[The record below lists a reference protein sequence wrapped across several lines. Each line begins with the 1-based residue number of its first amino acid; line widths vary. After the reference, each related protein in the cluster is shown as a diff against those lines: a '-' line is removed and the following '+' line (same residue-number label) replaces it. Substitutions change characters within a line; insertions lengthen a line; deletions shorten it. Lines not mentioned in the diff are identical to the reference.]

1 MEQKKDALNT
11 IIEGVHQVVSDALDN
26 SLEDTQISANLQT
39 EEQGWRKYRIKV
51 TDTIQEPQ
59 PIIKQGDKIVVS
71 RGNILTVQGRAK
83 TYKTFLV
90 SGMVAAA
97 LDEGLGMSGT
107 RDVSRVLYIDTEQ
120 SDAHTQIVL
129 KRIYRL
135 LDMPLDTED
144 DSIIML
150 ALRKE
155 NATERLSY
163 AVQAIEELRPDLVVI
178 DGVRDLVADFNSID
192 ESSKVVGKLMELSA
206 SNNCAIVTIIHQNK
220 GDNNARGHLGTELMN
235 KSETVLQVVR
245 DKSVATVAPVHCR
258 NIEVDEFSFTVI
270 DGLPQLCDKP
280 KDAEKFQESEKT
292 FTPYFRDVIRWQK
305 SDLIKKMQIDLNCSE
320 KTAYRKINDAKKFGI
335 LIEDSEKKITAPSL
349 TATLFTGTD
358 NGHALI

>member
-1 MEQKKDALNT
+1 MAENSKALNT
-11 IIEGVHQVVSDALDN
+11 TIEGVHQVVSDALNTTLKDN
-26 SLEDTQISANLQT
+26 DFSANIKIA
-39 EEQGWRKYRIKV
+39 EEGWRKYRIKV

-97 LDEGLGMSGT
+97 LDEGLGMNGT
-107 RDVSRVLYIDTEQ
+107 RDVSRVLYVDTEQ

-144 DSIIML
+144 DSVIML

-155 NATERLSY
+155 NAPERLSY
-163 AVQAIEELRPDLVVI
+163 AVQAIEELHPDLVVI

-206 SNNCAIVTIIHQNK
+206 LYNCAIVTIIHQNK

-280 KDAEKFQESEKT
+280 KATANREELLSIFSEI
-292 FTPYFRDVIRWQK
+292 FTNSLWVKRREIVERLMAKMDMPERNAQRKVK
-305 SDLIKKMQIDLNCSE
+305 SAIKADILEEDPTNK
-320 KTAYRKINDAKKFGI
+320 RKIRF
-335 LIEDSEKKITAPSL
+335 PSF
-349 TATLFTGTD
+349 AESDF
-358 NGHALI
+358 

>member
-1 MEQKKDALNT
+1 MEQKNT
-11 IIEGVHQVVSDALDN
+11 PNIVEGLHQVVSDAVVSTLK
-26 SLEDTQISANLQT
+26 DTQFSENLQIV
-39 EEQGWRKYRIKV
+39 EGWRKYRIKV

-97 LDEGLGMSGT
+97 LDEGLGMNGT
-107 RDVSRVLYIDTEQ
+107 RDVSRVLYVDTEQ

-144 DSIIML
+144 DSVIML

-163 AVQAIEELRPDLVVI
+163 AIQAIEELRPDLVVI

-206 SNNCAIVTIIHQNK
+206 AYNCAIVTIIHQNK

-280 KDAEKFQESEKT
+280 KDAEKRQELEDLFSL
-292 FTPYFRDVIRWQK
+292 YFGDTIRWRK
-305 SDLIKKMQIDLNCSE
+305 SELIAKMMIELKRSE
-320 KTAYRKINDAKKFGI
+320 KTARRKIAEAIELGI
-335 LIEDSEKKITAPSL
+335 LMEDSEKRISAPSL
-349 TATLFTGTD
+349 IESKF
-358 NGHALI
+358 

>member
-1 MEQKKDALNT
+1 MAENKEALHT
-11 IIEGVHQVVSDALDN
+11 LVESVHQVASDAVVS
-26 SLEDTQISANLQT
+26 SLKDTQNSPIFQ
-39 EEQGWRKYRIKV
+39 EENVGWRKYRIKV
-51 TDTIQEPQ
+51 TDSIQEPQ

-107 RDVSRVLYIDTEQ
+107 RDVSRVLYVDTEQ

-163 AVQAIEELRPDLVVI
+163 AIQAIEELRPDLVVI
-178 DGVRDLVADFNSID
+178 DGIRDTVNDFNSID

-206 SNNCAIVTIIHQNK
+206 LYNCAIVAIIHQNK

-245 DKSVATVAPVHCR
+245 DKSVATVVPVHCR

-270 DGLPQLCDKP
+270 DGLPKLCDKP
-280 KDAEKFQESEKT
+280 KTTANREELLGTFSEIFSNALWIKRREIVERLMAKMNMTERKAQRKVKEAIEAEILE
-292 FTPYFRDVIRWQK
+292 
-305 SDLIKKMQIDLNCSE
+305 IDPTD
-320 KTAYRKINDAKKFGI
+320 K
-335 LIEDSEKKITAPSL
+335 KKIRFPSF
-349 TATLFTGTD
+349 AESDF
-358 NGHALI
+358 

>member
-1 MEQKKDALNT
+1 MV
-11 IIEGVHQVVSDALDN
+11 EGLHQVVSDAVISTLK
-26 SLEDTQISANLQT
+26 DTQFSENLQIV
-39 EEQGWRKYRIKV
+39 EGWRKYRIKV

-83 TYKTFLV
+83 AYKTFLV

-97 LDEGLGMSGT
+97 LDEGLGMNGT
-107 RDVSRVLYIDTEQ
+107 KDVNRVLYIDTEQ

-129 KRIYRL
+129 KRIYRI
-135 LDMPLDTED
+135 LDMPLDADD
-144 DSIIML
+144 DSVIML

-155 NATERLSY
+155 NATERLKI
-163 AVQAIEELRPDLVVI
+163 ACEAIEELRPDMVVV
-178 DGVRDLVADFNSID
+178 DGVRDLVQDFNSID

-206 SNNCAIVTIIHQNK
+206 HYNCAIVTIIHQNK

-280 KDAEKFQESEKT
+280 KDVEKRQELEDIFSLFFGDT
-292 FTPYFRDVIRWQK
+292 IRWRK
-305 SDLIKKMQIDLNCSE
+305 SELIAKMKIELKRSE
-320 KTAYRKINDAKKFGI
+320 KTARRKIAEAIEFGI
-335 LIEDSEKKITAPSL
+335 LVEDSEKKITAPSL
-349 TATLFTGTD
+349 IESKF
-358 NGHALI
+358 

>member
-1 MEQKKDALNT
+1 MAKETTPNT
-11 IIEGVHQVVSDALDN
+11 LVEGLHAVASDAIV
-26 SLEDTQISANLQT
+26 STIKDTQNFEILQPM
-39 EEQGWRKYRIKV
+39 EGWRKYRIKV
-51 TDTIQEPQ
+51 TDTIAEPQ

-83 TYKTFLV
+83 AYKTFLV

-97 LDEGLGMSGT
+97 LDEGLGMNGT
-107 RDVSRVLYIDTEQ
+107 KDVNRVLYVDTEQ

-129 KRIYRL
+129 KRIYRI

-144 DSIIML
+144 DSVIML

-155 NATERLSY
+155 NASERLKI
-163 AVQAIEELRPDLVVI
+163 ACEAIEELRPDMVVV
-178 DGVRDLVADFNSID
+178 DGIRDLVKDFNSID

-206 SNNCAIVTIIHQNK
+206 SYNCAIVTIIHQNK
-220 GDNNARGHLGTELMN
+220 GDSNARGHLGTELMN

-270 DGLPQLCDKP
+270 DGLPKLCDKP
-280 KDAEKFQESEKT
+280 KDAEKRQELEDLFSL
-292 FTPYFRDVIRWQK
+292 YFGDTIRWRK
-305 SDLIKKMQIDLNCSE
+305 SELIAKMMIELKRSE
-320 KTAYRKINDAKKFGI
+320 KTARRKIAEAIELGI
-335 LIEDSEKKITAPSL
+335 LVEDSEKRISAPSL
-349 TATLFTGTD
+349 IESKF
-358 NGHALI
+358 

>member
-1 MEQKKDALNT
+1 MEQKNT
-11 IIEGVHQVVSDALDN
+11 PNIVEGLHQVVSDAVVSTLK
-26 SLEDTQISANLQT
+26 DTQFSENLQIV
-39 EEQGWRKYRIKV
+39 EGWRKYRIKV

-97 LDEGLGMSGT
+97 LDEGLGMNGT
-107 RDVSRVLYIDTEQ
+107 RDVNRVLYVDTEQ

-144 DSIIML
+144 DSVIML

-163 AVQAIEELRPDLVVI
+163 AIQAIEELRPDLVVI

-206 SNNCAIVTIIHQNK
+206 AYNCAIVTIIHQNK

-245 DKSVATVAPVHCR
+245 DRSVATVAPVHCR

-280 KDAEKFQESEKT
+280 KDAEKRQELEDLFSL
-292 FTPYFRDVIRWQK
+292 YFGDTIRWRK
-305 SDLIKKMQIDLNCSE
+305 SELIAKMKIELKRSE
-320 KTAYRKINDAKKFGI
+320 KTARRKIAEAIEFGI
-335 LIEDSEKKITAPSL
+335 LVEDNEKRITAPSL
-349 TATLFTGTD
+349 IESKF
-358 NGHALI
+358 

>member
-1 MEQKKDALNT
+1 MAENSKALNT
-11 IIEGVHQVVSDALDN
+11 TIEGVHQVVSDALN
-26 SLEDTQISANLQT
+26 STLKDTQFSENLQIV
-39 EEQGWRKYRIKV
+39 EGWRKYRIKV

-107 RDVSRVLYIDTEQ
+107 RDVSRVLYVDTEQ

-144 DSIIML
+144 DSVIML

-163 AVQAIEELRPDLVVI
+163 AIQAIEELRPDLVVI
-178 DGVRDLVADFNSID
+178 DGIRDLVTDFNSID

-206 SNNCAIVTIIHQNK
+206 AYNCAIVTIIHQNK

-245 DKSVATVAPVHCR
+245 DKSVATVAPIHCR

-270 DGLPQLCDKP
+270 DGLPKLCDKP
-280 KDAEKFQESEKT
+280 KDAEKFKESEKT

-305 SDLIKKMQIDLNCSE
+305 AELIKRMKIDLDCSE
-320 KTAYRKINDAKKFGI
+320 KTCYRKIKEAIKFGI
-335 LIEDSEKKITAPSL
+335 LVEDNEKKITAPSL
-349 TATLFTGTD
+349 TATLFAGTD
-358 NGHALI
+358 DGHALI

>member
-1 MEQKKDALNT
+1 MEQKNT
-11 IIEGVHQVVSDALDN
+11 PNIVEGLHQVVSDAVVSTLKDN
-26 SLEDTQISANLQT
+26 DFSANIQIA
-39 EEQGWRKYRIKV
+39 EEGWRKYRIKV
-51 TDTIQEPQ
+51 TDTIAEPQ

-83 TYKTFLV
+83 AYKTFLV

-97 LDEGLGMSGT
+97 LDEGLGMNGT
-107 RDVSRVLYIDTEQ
+107 KDVNRVLYVDTEQ

-129 KRIYRL
+129 KRIYRI
-135 LDMPLDTED
+135 LDIPLDTED
-144 DSIIML
+144 DSVIML

-155 NATERLSY
+155 NASERLKI
-163 AVQAIEELRPDLVVI
+163 ACEAIADLRPDLVVV
-178 DGVRDLVADFNSID
+178 DGIRDLVQDFNSID

-206 SNNCAIVTIIHQNK
+206 SYNCAIVTIIHQNK

-270 DGLPQLCDKP
+270 DGLPKLCDKP
-280 KDAEKFQESEKT
+280 KDAEKRQELEDIFSL
-292 FTPYFRDVIRWQK
+292 YFGDTIRWRK
-305 SDLIKKMQIDLNCSE
+305 SELIAKMMIELKRSE
-320 KTAYRKINDAKKFGI
+320 KTARRKIAEAIELGI
-335 LIEDSEKKITAPSL
+335 LVEDSEKRISAPSL
-349 TATLFTGTD
+349 IESKF
-358 NGHALI
+358 

>member
-1 MEQKKDALNT
+1 MAKETTPNT
-11 IIEGVHQVVSDALDN
+11 LVEGLHAVASDAIV
-26 SLEDTQISANLQT
+26 STIKDTQNFEILQPM
-39 EEQGWRKYRIKV
+39 EGWRKYRIKV
-51 TDTIQEPQ
+51 TDTIAEPQ
-59 PIIKQGDKIVVS
+59 PIITQGDKIVVS

-83 TYKTFLV
+83 AYKTFLV

-97 LDEGLGMSGT
+97 LDEGLGMNGT
-107 RDVSRVLYIDTEQ
+107 KDVNRVLYVDTEQ

-129 KRIYRL
+129 KRIYRI
-135 LDMPLDTED
+135 LDIPLDTED
-144 DSIIML
+144 DSVIML

-155 NATERLSY
+155 NASERLRI
-163 AVQAIEELRPDLVVI
+163 ACEAIEELRPDMVVV
-178 DGVRDLVADFNSID
+178 DGIRDLVQDFNSID

-206 SNNCAIVTIIHQNK
+206 SYNCAIVTIIHQNK

-280 KDAEKFQESEKT
+280 KDAEKRQELEDLFSL
-292 FTPYFRDVIRWQK
+292 YFGDTIRWRK
-305 SDLIKKMQIDLNCSE
+305 SELIAKMKIELKRSE
-320 KTAYRKINDAKKFGI
+320 KTARRKIAEAIEFGI
-335 LIEDSEKKITAPSL
+335 LVEDNEKRITAPSL
-349 TATLFTGTD
+349 IESKF
-358 NGHALI
+358 

>member
-1 MEQKKDALNT
+1 
-11 IIEGVHQVVSDALDN
+11 
-26 SLEDTQISANLQT
+26 
-39 EEQGWRKYRIKV
+39 
-51 TDTIQEPQ
+51 
-59 PIIKQGDKIVVS
+59 
-71 RGNILTVQGRAK
+71 
-83 TYKTFLV
+83 
-90 SGMVAAA
+90 MVAAA
-97 LDEGLGMSGT
+97 LDEGLGMNGT
-107 RDVSRVLYIDTEQ
+107 RDVSRVLYVDTEQ

-144 DSIIML
+144 DSVIML

-163 AVQAIEELRPDLVVI
+163 AIQAIEELRPDLVVI
-178 DGVRDLVADFNSID
+178 DGIRDLVTDFNSID

-206 SNNCAIVTIIHQNK
+206 AYNCAIVTIIHQNK

-245 DKSVATVAPVHCR
+245 DRSVATVAPVHCR

-280 KDAEKFQESEKT
+280 KDAEKRQELEDLFSL
-292 FTPYFRDVIRWQK
+292 YFGDTIRWRK
-305 SDLIKKMQIDLNCSE
+305 SELIAKMKIELKRSE
-320 KTAYRKINDAKKFGI
+320 KTARRKIAEAIEFGI
-335 LIEDSEKKITAPSL
+335 LVEDNEKRITAPSL
-349 TATLFTGTD
+349 IESKF
-358 NGHALI
+358 

>member
-1 MEQKKDALNT
+1 MEQKNT
-11 IIEGVHQVVSDALDN
+11 PNIVEGLHQVVSDAIVSTLK
-26 SLEDTQISANLQT
+26 DTQFSENLQIV
-39 EEQGWRKYRIKV
+39 EGWRKYRIKV

-97 LDEGLGMSGT
+97 LDEGLGMNGT
-107 RDVSRVLYIDTEQ
+107 RDVNRVLYVDTEQ

-144 DSIIML
+144 DSVIML

-163 AVQAIEELRPDLVVI
+163 AIQAIEELRPDLVVI
-178 DGVRDLVADFNSID
+178 DGVRDLVADFNSIY

-206 SNNCAIVTIIHQNK
+206 AYNCAIVTIIHQNK

-245 DKSVATVAPVHCR
+245 DRSVATVAPVHCR

-280 KDAEKFQESEKT
+280 KATANREELLGIFSEI
-292 FTPYFRDVIRWQK
+292 FTNSLWVKRREIVER
-305 SDLIKKMQIDLNCSE
+305 LMIKMDMGERMAQRKVREAIKADILEEDPTN
-320 KTAYRKINDAKKFGI
+320 KRKIRF
-335 LIEDSEKKITAPSL
+335 PSF
-349 TATLFTGTD
+349 AESDF
-358 NGHALI
+358 

>member
-1 MEQKKDALNT
+1 MVNETTPNT
-11 IIEGVHQVVSDALDN
+11 LVEGLHAVASDAIV
-26 SLEDTQISANLQT
+26 STFKDTQNFEILQPM
-39 EEQGWRKYRIKV
+39 EGWRKYRIKV
-51 TDTIQEPQ
+51 TDTIAEPQ

-83 TYKTFLV
+83 AYKTFLV

-97 LDEGLGMSGT
+97 LDEGLGMNGT
-107 RDVSRVLYIDTEQ
+107 KDVNRVLYVDTEQ

-129 KRIYRL
+129 KRIYRI
-135 LDMPLDTED
+135 LDIPLDTED
-144 DSIIML
+144 DSVIML

-155 NATERLSY
+155 NASERLKI
-163 AVQAIEELRPDLVVI
+163 ACEAIEELRPDLVVI
-178 DGVRDLVADFNSID
+178 DGIRDLVQDFNSID

-206 SNNCAIVTIIHQNK
+206 SYNCAIVTIIHQNK

-280 KDAEKFQESEKT
+280 KDAEKRQELEDLFSL
-292 FTPYFRDVIRWQK
+292 YFGDTIRWRK
-305 SDLIKKMQIDLNCSE
+305 SELIAKIKIELKRSE
-320 KTAYRKINDAKKFGI
+320 KTARRKIAEAIEFGI
-335 LIEDSEKKITAPSL
+335 LVEDNEKRITAPSL
-349 TATLFTGTD
+349 IESKF
-358 NGHALI
+358 

>member
-1 MEQKKDALNT
+1 MEQKNT
-11 IIEGVHQVVSDALDN
+11 PNIVEGLHQVVSDAVVSTLKDN
-26 SLEDTQISANLQT
+26 DFSANIQIA
-39 EEQGWRKYRIKV
+39 EEGWRKYRIKV

-97 LDEGLGMSGT
+97 LDEGLGMNGT
-107 RDVSRVLYIDTEQ
+107 RDVNRVLYVDTEQ

-144 DSIIML
+144 DSVIML

-163 AVQAIEELRPDLVVI
+163 AIQAIEELRPDLVVI

-206 SNNCAIVTIIHQNK
+206 AYNCAIVTIIHQNK

-245 DKSVATVAPVHCR
+245 DRSVATVAPVHCR

-280 KDAEKFQESEKT
+280 KATANREELLGIFSEI
-292 FTPYFRDVIRWQK
+292 FTNSLWVKRREIVER
-305 SDLIKKMQIDLNCSE
+305 LMIKMDMGERMAQRKVREAIKADILEEDPTN
-320 KTAYRKINDAKKFGI
+320 KRKIRF
-335 LIEDSEKKITAPSL
+335 PSF
-349 TATLFTGTD
+349 AESDF
-358 NGHALI
+358 

>member
-1 MEQKKDALNT
+1 MAKETTPNT
-11 IIEGVHQVVSDALDN
+11 LVEGLHAVASDAIV
-26 SLEDTQISANLQT
+26 STFKDTQNFEILQPM
-39 EEQGWRKYRIKV
+39 EGWRKYRIKV
-51 TDTIQEPQ
+51 TDTIAEPQ

-83 TYKTFLV
+83 AYKTFLV

-97 LDEGLGMSGT
+97 LDEGLGMNGT
-107 RDVSRVLYIDTEQ
+107 KDVNRVLYVDTEQ

-129 KRIYRL
+129 KRIYRI
-135 LDMPLDTED
+135 LDIPLDTED
-144 DSIIML
+144 DSVIML

-155 NATERLSY
+155 NASERLKI
-163 AVQAIEELRPDLVVI
+163 ACEAIEELRPDMVVV
-178 DGVRDLVADFNSID
+178 DGIRDLVQDFNSID

-206 SNNCAIVTIIHQNK
+206 SYNCAIVTIIHQNK

-270 DGLPQLCDKP
+270 DGLPKLCDKP
-280 KDAEKFQESEKT
+280 KDAEKRQELEDLFSL
-292 FTPYFRDVIRWQK
+292 YFGDTIRWRK
-305 SDLIKKMQIDLNCSE
+305 SELIAKMMIELKRSE
-320 KTAYRKINDAKKFGI
+320 KTARRKIAEAIELGI
-335 LIEDSEKKITAPSL
+335 LVEDSEKRISAPSL
-349 TATLFTGTD
+349 IESKF
-358 NGHALI
+358 

>member
-1 MEQKKDALNT
+1 MAKETTPNT
-11 IIEGVHQVVSDALDN
+11 LVEGLHAVASDAIV
-26 SLEDTQISANLQT
+26 STIKDTQNFEILQPM
-39 EEQGWRKYRIKV
+39 EGWRKYRIKV
-51 TDTIQEPQ
+51 TDTIAEPQ

-83 TYKTFLV
+83 AYKTFLV

-97 LDEGLGMSGT
+97 LDEGLGMNGT
-107 RDVSRVLYIDTEQ
+107 KDVNRVLYVDTEQ

-129 KRIYRL
+129 KRIYRI

-144 DSIIML
+144 DSVIML

-155 NATERLSY
+155 NASERLKI
-163 AVQAIEELRPDLVVI
+163 ACEAIEELHPDLVVI

-206 SNNCAIVTIIHQNK
+206 SYNCAIVTIIHQNK

-270 DGLPQLCDKP
+270 DGLPKLCDKP
-280 KDAEKFQESEKT
+280 KDAEKRQELEDIFSLFFGDT
-292 FTPYFRDVIRWQK
+292 IRWRK
-305 SDLIKKMQIDLNCSE
+305 SELIAKMTTELKRSE
-320 KTAYRKINDAKKFGI
+320 KTARRKIAEAIEFGI
-335 LIEDSEKKITAPSL
+335 LVEDSEKRISAPSL
-349 TATLFTGTD
+349 IESKF
-358 NGHALI
+358 

>member
-1 MEQKKDALNT
+1 MEQKNT
-11 IIEGVHQVVSDALDN
+11 PNIVEGLHQVVSDAVVSTLK
-26 SLEDTQISANLQT
+26 DTQFSENLQIV
-39 EEQGWRKYRIKV
+39 EGWRKYRIKV

-97 LDEGLGMSGT
+97 LDEGLGMNGT
-107 RDVSRVLYIDTEQ
+107 RDVSRVLYVDTEQ

-144 DSIIML
+144 DSVIML

-163 AVQAIEELRPDLVVI
+163 AIQAIEELRPDLVVI

-206 SNNCAIVTIIHQNK
+206 AYNCAIVTIIHQNK

-245 DKSVATVAPVHCR
+245 DRSVATVAPIHCR

-280 KDAEKFQESEKT
+280 KDAEKRQELEDLFSL
-292 FTPYFRDVIRWQK
+292 YFGDTIRWWK
-305 SDLIKKMQIDLNCSE
+305 SELIAKMMIELKRSE
-320 KTAYRKINDAKKFGI
+320 KTARRKIAEAIELGI
-335 LIEDSEKKITAPSL
+335 LVEDSEKRISAPSL
-349 TATLFTGTD
+349 IESKF
-358 NGHALI
+358 

>member
-1 MEQKKDALNT
+1 MEQKNT
-11 IIEGVHQVVSDALDN
+11 PNIVEGLHQVVSDAVVSTLK
-26 SLEDTQISANLQT
+26 DTQFSENLQIV
-39 EEQGWRKYRIKV
+39 EGWRKYRIKV

-97 LDEGLGMSGT
+97 LDEGLGMNGT
-107 RDVSRVLYIDTEQ
+107 RDVSRVLYVDTEQ

-144 DSIIML
+144 DSVIML

-163 AVQAIEELRPDLVVI
+163 AIQAIEELRPDLVVI

-206 SNNCAIVTIIHQNK
+206 AYNCAIVTIIHQNK

-245 DKSVATVAPVHCR
+245 DRSVATVAPIHCR

-280 KDAEKFQESEKT
+280 KDAEKRQELEDLFSL
-292 FTPYFRDVIRWQK
+292 YFGDTIRWRK
-305 SDLIKKMQIDLNCSE
+305 SELIAKMMIELKRSE
-320 KTAYRKINDAKKFGI
+320 KTARRKIAEATELGI
-335 LIEDSEKKITAPSL
+335 LVEDSEKRISAPSL
-349 TATLFTGTD
+349 IESKF
-358 NGHALI
+358 

>member
-1 MEQKKDALNT
+1 MTEKKEALHT
-11 IIEGVHQVVSDALDN
+11 LVESVHQVARDAVVSNLK
-26 SLEDTQISANLQT
+26 DTQISSKIQT
-39 EEQGWRKYRIKV
+39 EEGWRKYRIRV

-97 LDEGLGMSGT
+97 LDEGLGMNGT

-155 NATERLSY
+155 NASERLSY

-178 DGVRDLVADFNSID
+178 DGVRDLVADFNSIE

-220 GDNNARGHLGTELMN
+220 ADNNARGHLGTELMN

-280 KDAEKFQESEKT
+280 KDVKKFSESENT
-292 FTPYFRDVIRWQK
+292 FTRYFRDVIRWHK
-305 SDLIKKMQIDLNCSE
+305 SDLIKKMQIDLDCSE

-335 LIEDSEKKITAPSL
+335 LIEDNEKKITAPSL

-358 NGHALI
+358 NGHAYI

>member
-1 MEQKKDALNT
+1 MEQKNT
-11 IIEGVHQVVSDALDN
+11 PNIVEGLHQVVSDAVVSTLK
-26 SLEDTQISANLQT
+26 DTQFSENLQIV
-39 EEQGWRKYRIKV
+39 EGWRKYRIKV

-97 LDEGLGMSGT
+97 LDEGLGMNGT
-107 RDVSRVLYIDTEQ
+107 RDVSRVLYVDTEQ

-144 DSIIML
+144 DSVIML

-163 AVQAIEELRPDLVVI
+163 AIQAIEELRPDLVVI

-206 SNNCAIVTIIHQNK
+206 AYNCAIVTIIHQNK

-245 DKSVATVAPVHCR
+245 DRSVATVAPIHCR

-280 KDAEKFQESEKT
+280 KDAEKRQELEDLFSL
-292 FTPYFRDVIRWQK
+292 YFGDTIRWRK
-305 SDLIKKMQIDLNCSE
+305 SELIAKMMIELKRSE
-320 KTAYRKINDAKKFGI
+320 KTARRKIAEAIELGI
-335 LIEDSEKKITAPSL
+335 LVEDSEKRISAPSL
-349 TATLFTGTD
+349 IESKF
-358 NGHALI
+358 

>member
-1 MEQKKDALNT
+1 MEQKNT
-11 IIEGVHQVVSDALDN
+11 PNLVEGLHQVVSDAVVSTLKDN
-26 SLEDTQISANLQT
+26 DFSANIQIA
-39 EEQGWRKYRIKV
+39 EEGWRKYRIKV
-51 TDTIQEPQ
+51 TDAIQEPQ

-97 LDEGLGMSGT
+97 LDEGLGMNGT
-107 RDVSRVLYIDTEQ
+107 RDVSRVLYVDTEQ

-144 DSIIML
+144 DSVIML

-163 AVQAIEELRPDLVVI
+163 AIQAIEELRPDLVVI

-206 SNNCAIVTIIHQNK
+206 LYNCAIVTIIHQNK

-280 KDAEKFQESEKT
+280 KATANREELLGIFSEI
-292 FTPYFRDVIRWQK
+292 FTNSLWVKRREIVERLMAKMDMTERNAQRKVK
-305 SDLIKKMQIDLNCSE
+305 AAIKADILEEDPTNK
-320 KTAYRKINDAKKFGI
+320 RKIRF
-335 LIEDSEKKITAPSL
+335 PSF
-349 TATLFTGTD
+349 AESDF
-358 NGHALI
+358 

>member
-1 MEQKKDALNT
+1 MEQKNT
-11 IIEGVHQVVSDALDN
+11 PNIVKGLHQVVSDAVVSTLKDN
-26 SLEDTQISANLQT
+26 DFSSDIQIA
-39 EEQGWRKYRIKV
+39 EEGWRKYRIKV

-107 RDVSRVLYIDTEQ
+107 RDVSRVLYVDTEQ

-144 DSIIML
+144 DSVIML

-163 AVQAIEELRPDLVVI
+163 AIQAIEELHPDLVVI

-206 SNNCAIVTIIHQNK
+206 AYNCAIVTIIHQNK

-245 DKSVATVAPVHCR
+245 NQGVATVAPVHCR

-280 KDAEKFQESEKT
+280 KDAKKFQDAETEFS
-292 FTPYFRDVIRWQK
+292 PYFRDVIRWQK
-305 SDLIKKMQIDLNCSE
+305 SELIKKMKIDLNCSD
-320 KTAYRKINDAKKFGI
+320 KTCYRKINEAIKFGI
-335 LIEDSEKKITAPSL
+335 LIEDNEKKITAPSL

-358 NGHALI
+358 NGQAYK

>member
-1 MEQKKDALNT
+1 MEQKNT
-11 IIEGVHQVVSDALDN
+11 PNIVEGLHQVVSDAVVSTLK
-26 SLEDTQISANLQT
+26 DTQNFDIFQPI
-39 EEQGWRKYRIKV
+39 EGWRKYRIKV

-83 TYKTFLV
+83 AYKTFLV

-97 LDEGLGMSGT
+97 LDEGLGMNGT
-107 RDVSRVLYIDTEQ
+107 KDVNRVLYVDTEQ

-129 KRIYRL
+129 KRIYRI
-135 LDMPLDTED
+135 LDIPLDTED
-144 DSIIML
+144 DSVIML

-155 NATERLSY
+155 NASERLKI
-163 AVQAIEELRPDLVVI
+163 ACEAIEELRPDMVVV
-178 DGVRDLVADFNSID
+178 DGIRDLLQDFNSID

-206 SNNCAIVTIIHQNK
+206 SYNCAIVTIIHQNK
-220 GDNNARGHLGTELMN
+220 GDSNARGHLGTELMN

-270 DGLPQLCDKP
+270 DGLPKLCDKP
-280 KDAEKFQESEKT
+280 KDAEKRQELEDLFSL
-292 FTPYFRDVIRWQK
+292 YFGDTIRWRK
-305 SDLIKKMQIDLNCSE
+305 SELIAKMMIELKRSE
-320 KTAYRKINDAKKFGI
+320 KTARRKIAEAIELGI
-335 LIEDSEKKITAPSL
+335 LVEDSEKRISAPSL
-349 TATLFTGTD
+349 IESKF
-358 NGHALI
+358 

>member
-1 MEQKKDALNT
+1 MEQKNT
-11 IIEGVHQVVSDALDN
+11 PNIVEGLHQVVSDAVVSTLK
-26 SLEDTQISANLQT
+26 DTQFSENLQIV
-39 EEQGWRKYRIKV
+39 EGWRKYRIKV

-97 LDEGLGMSGT
+97 LDEGLGMNGT
-107 RDVSRVLYIDTEQ
+107 RDVSRVLYVDTEQ

-163 AVQAIEELRPDLVVI
+163 AIQAIEELRPDLVVI

-206 SNNCAIVTIIHQNK
+206 AYNCAIVTIIHQNK

-245 DKSVATVAPVHCR
+245 DRSVATVAPIHCR

-280 KDAEKFQESEKT
+280 KDAEKRQELEDLFSL
-292 FTPYFRDVIRWQK
+292 YFGDTIRWRK
-305 SDLIKKMQIDLNCSE
+305 SELIAKMMIELKRSE
-320 KTAYRKINDAKKFGI
+320 KTARRKIAEAIELGI
-335 LIEDSEKKITAPSL
+335 LVEDSEKRISAPSL
-349 TATLFTGTD
+349 IESKF
-358 NGHALI
+358 

>member
-1 MEQKKDALNT
+1 MAENSKALNT
-11 IIEGVHQVVSDALDN
+11 TIEGVHQVVSDALNTTLKDSDN
-26 SLEDTQISANLQT
+26 FSKLQPI
-39 EEQGWRKYRIKV
+39 EGWRKYRIKV

-90 SGMVAAA
+90 SGMVAAS
-97 LDEGLGMSGT
+97 LDEGLGMNGT
-107 RDVSRVLYIDTEQ
+107 RDVSRVLYVDTEQ

-144 DSIIML
+144 DSVIML

-163 AVQAIEELRPDLVVI
+163 AIQAIEELRPDLVVI
-178 DGVRDLVADFNSID
+178 DGIRDLVADFNSID

-206 SNNCAIVTIIHQNK
+206 TYNCAIVTIIHQNK

-280 KDAEKFQESEKT
+280 KATANREELLGIFSEIFTNSLWVKRREIVERLMAKMDMPERNAQRKVKAAIKAEILEEDPTNK
-292 FTPYFRDVIRWQK
+292 
-305 SDLIKKMQIDLNCSE
+305 
-320 KTAYRKINDAKKFGI
+320 RKIRF
-335 LIEDSEKKITAPSL
+335 PSF
-349 TATLFTGTD
+349 AESDF
-358 NGHALI
+358 